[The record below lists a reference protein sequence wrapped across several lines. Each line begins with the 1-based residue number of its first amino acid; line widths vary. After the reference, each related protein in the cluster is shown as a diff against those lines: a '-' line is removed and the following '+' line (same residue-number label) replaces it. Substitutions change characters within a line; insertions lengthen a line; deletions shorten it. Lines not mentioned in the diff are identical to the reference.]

1 MRVYVYYACVY
12 VCMPTCRSKS
22 CGESRAAPEINVPYV
37 EKKRPINLL
46 GKSFCQSR
54 LKYEL

>member
-1 MRVYVYYACVY
+1 MYACVYYACVS
-12 VCMPTCRSKS
+12 VCMPIYGSKG
-22 CGESRAAPEINVPYV
+22 CGESRATPEINVPYV